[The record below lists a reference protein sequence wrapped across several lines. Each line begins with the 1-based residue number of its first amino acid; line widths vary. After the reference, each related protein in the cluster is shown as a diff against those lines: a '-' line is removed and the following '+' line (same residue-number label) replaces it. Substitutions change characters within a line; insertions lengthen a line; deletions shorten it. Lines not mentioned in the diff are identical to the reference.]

1 VSAAEKARRV
11 LVGAVEVT
19 CVVAILSMLPSAAL
33 GQADGVAAGE
43 LVRLVD
49 SPTAGLVDKGL
60 FAVDLRLFPDGGLV
74 GQLHAGIMRRLTIG
88 MSFGGEGL
96 IGNDRID
103 WYPRVEAAARYRV
116 LEESEALPAFS
127 IGYETQGFG
136 PRAGDRYQVKSK
148 GFYVAASKNYVSG
161 FGQFGLHSGINWSRE
176 DKDDDGPN
184 GWLGI
189 DKTVNEELSVVAE
202 YDFALNDNDD
212 ESLGSGRG
220 YLNAGAYWSPAQ
232 GLSLGFLLKN
242 ILENGDASGSV
253 GGPDPDMS
261 RELSVRYTEMF

>member
-1 VSAAEKARRV
+1 VSAVQV
-11 LVGAVEVT
+11 L
-19 CVVAILSMLPSAAL
+19 CVAAILIMLPGAAL
-33 GQADGVAAGE
+33 GQTDGVAASE
-43 LVRLVD
+43 MVRLVD

-96 IGNDRID
+96 IGNDQID

-136 PRAGDRYQVKSK
+136 PRAGNRYQVKSK

-184 GWLGI
+184 GWVGI
-189 DKTVNEELSVVAE
+189 DKTVNEELLAVAE

-242 ILENGDASGSV
+242 ILENGDASGAL
-253 GGPDPDMS
+253 GGPVPDIS
-261 RELSVRYTEMF
+261 RVLSVRYTVMF